1 MPLPITPYAD
11 NGPLYGLVWPSL
23 ISLSVTPGSY
33 LFWART
39 RDGASAKAAP
49 VATGAR
55 RLILDMAIPPGRPV
69 SRGRG
74 RSLAAWCGQEKG
86 GRRRLG
92 RHRAR
97 ASGGVKG
104 RP

>member
-11 NGPLYGLVWPSL
+11 SGPLYGLVWPSL

-39 RDGASAKAAP
+39 MDGESAKAAP
-49 VATGAR
+49 VATSAR

-74 RSLAAWCGQEKG
+74 RSLAAWCGQKKG
-86 GRRRLG
+86 GRLQQSRY
-92 RHRAR
+92 A
-97 ASGGVKG
+97 ATPSGGGKG
-104 RP
+104 